1 MIIGGL
7 VLTLPKRPTEI
18 DKVRKIETNKTQSL
32 NRRRLKKITPNKP
45 IVDYIKMREL
55 QPENWKDYHTAG
67 RSLHISMG
75 NGIW

>member
-1 MIIGGL
+1 M
-7 VLTLPKRPTEI
+7 
-18 DKVRKIETNKTQSL
+18 RKIDTNKTQIL
-32 NRRRLKKITPNKP
+32 HRIRLKKITANKQ

-55 QPENWKDYHTAG
+55 QPENWRDYHTAG